1 MPAIQELIRL
11 QSADAELDSLRARRE
26 GLLKLIGDDSSLIP
40 IRVELQELT
49 TSLVQVRARQREL
62 DALISGFDPQIQ
74 SVEQKLY
81 GGTVT
86 SARELTDLQAE
97 VAMFRRQ
104 QGEQEDAL
112 LALLEELEPIEIDFH
127 RTTEVMATSQTNW
140 EEAQTSLNS
149 ELIQLESEMEQ
160 ITEEREFSA
169 RLVPDSE
176 LALYERLR
184 PKHGGV
190 AVASMRNDTCAVC
203 HVSLPSKTA
212 GSVRSSSSPIQCP
225 SCSRIL
231 LNT

>member
-1 MPAIQELIRL
+1 MPAVQELIRL
-11 QSADAELDSLRARRE
+11 QSADAELDSLRARRA
-26 GLLKLIGDDSSLIP
+26 GLLKLIGDDSSLGS

-81 GGTVT
+81 GGTIT

-97 VAMFRRQ
+97 LAMFRRQ

-127 RTTEVMATSQTNW
+127 RATEVMTTSQTNW
-140 EEAQTSLNS
+140 EEEQTSLNS
-149 ELIQLESEMEQ
+149 ELAQLESEMEQ
-160 ITEEREFSA
+160 ITEKREFSA

-184 PKHGGV
+184 PNHGGV
-190 AVASMRNDTCAVC
+190 AVASMRNDT
-203 HVSLPSKTA
+203 
-212 GSVRSSSSPIQCP
+212 
-225 SCSRIL
+225 
-231 LNT
+231 